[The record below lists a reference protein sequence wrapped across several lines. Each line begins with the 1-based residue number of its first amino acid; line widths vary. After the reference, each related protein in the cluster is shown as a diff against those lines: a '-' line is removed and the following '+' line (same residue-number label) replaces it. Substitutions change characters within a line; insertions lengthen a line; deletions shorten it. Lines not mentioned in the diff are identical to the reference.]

1 MAHPSVVDD
10 YLAFC
15 EVITRFGVDSRQA
28 EVWRW
33 ADEELSRLV
42 RTEPDT
48 ALEIIRAVI
57 SEAPNNAVLAAVAAG
72 PLEDLL
78 FYHGEVVI
86 ELVERFAAHDERFR
100 KALSGV
106 WGENRMSPG
115 IQARVAAAVGDIE
128 RL

>member
-1 MAHPSVVDD
+1 VVDD

-33 ADEELSRLV
+33 ADEELQRLV
-42 RTEPDT
+42 DKEPDE

-57 SEAPNNAVLAAVAAG
+57 SEAPNDAVLAFVAAG

-78 FYHGEVVI
+78 CYRGELVI
-86 ELVERFAAHDERFR
+86 ELVERFAAHNERFR

-106 WGENRMSPG
+106 WGENRMSPAV
-115 IQARVAAAVGDIE
+115 QARVAAAVADIK